1 MSNILHIG
9 LPKTATSTLQ
19 RYVFPILQ
27 EKEMVIFNEKEVT
40 QLTRKHLALGL
51 SSEERI
57 KLSNLLSR
65 GKNLISDESL
75 VGRDPHDWKERAERL
90 NEVYG
95 KETIIVITVRDLKS
109 LFTSYYIQALQE
121 NNIVE
126 PEDFFVTA
134 SEYENIKKIC
144 SYPYINRVLDVDTFD
159 IQKLYEC
166 YTEKFKK
173 VYLVDIKEINKFN
186 FLSENMTISE
196 DILSQISNQ
205 FSKVNDNISYSK
217 LGVELTL
224 RRERILRALN
234 LQSFS
239 PVSSISPKEMLAH
252 QSDQN
257 FSINIKQ
264 SVILRVI
271 SKILLLH
278 WRRFVQ
284 GTINKY
290 FRNEKYSLPLSI
302 YLNDNLIE
310 KNNTFIKNHLPR
322 IQNDTKA

>member
-27 EKEMVIFNEKEVT
+27 EKEIVIFNEKEVT
-40 QLTRKHLALGL
+40 QLTRKHLSIGL

-75 VGRDPHDWKERAERL
+75 VGRDPHEWKQRAERL
-90 NEVYG
+90 FDLYG
-95 KETIIVITVRDLKS
+95 KETIVVITVRDLKS
-109 LFTSYYIQALQE
+109 LYTSYYIQALQE

-159 IQKLYEC
+159 IQNLYEY
-166 YTEKFKK
+166 YTENFKK

-186 FLSENMTISE
+186 FLRENMTISD

-205 FSKVNDNISYSK
+205 FSKVNDNISYSR
-217 LGVELTL
+217 LGVEITL

-257 FSINIKQ
+257 FNINIKQ
-264 SVILRVI
+264 NIFLRVL

-278 WRRFVQ
+278 WRRFIQ
-284 GTINKY
+284 GTIDKY
-290 FRNEKYSLPLSI
+290 FRYEKYTLPLSI
-302 YLNDNLIE
+302 YLNDNLIQ
-310 KNNTFIKNHLPR
+310 KNNAFIKNHLPKSEDE
-322 IQNDTKA
+322 IST